1 MKNRLE
7 DTVYMTAGLYFVD
20 VYVYNDVIQSANSI
34 AVSKHLQYFKLLY

>member
-20 VYVYNDVIQSANSI
+20 VYVYVIQSANSI